1 MGKYLATIFWKQ
13 YSGKA
18 KRWPMKNKIAK
29 GDLTKEYTR
38 TTQELERIIE
48 QAKSISEDAGKTLE
62 SWFGATGSTC

>member
-1 MGKYLATIFWKQ
+1 
-13 YSGKA
+13 
-18 KRWPMKNKIAK
+18 MKNKIAK